1 MFSLYFMSAYRG
13 ELMLVRHFVAEIHDP
28 TNMFAD
34 HSLFLLGTFVNE
46 KLNKGEYFA
55 FIVTL

>member
-1 MFSLYFMSAYRG
+1 
-13 ELMLVRHFVAEIHDP
+13 MLARHFVAEIHDP

-46 KLNKGEYFA
+46 KLNEGEYFA

>member
-1 MFSLYFMSAYRG
+1 MNAYRG
-13 ELMLVRHFVAEIHDP
+13 ELMLVRHFVSEIYDP

-46 KLNKGEYFA
+46 KLNEQEYFA